1 MQLATRRFKPT
12 SLLPTNKT
20 NVFLKPVSTP
30 VIPSTKPH
38 NTGIRPLDMSL
49 HSVRSARA
57 TINQV
62 AQEAGVSKASVSRYI
77 SGDRQLLS
85 DALALRIEHAIEKLG
100 FQPNQ
105 MARGLKRGRS
115 RLIGMLVADMLNPY
129 SVAVMHGVEMAC
141 RRHGYSLIVCNTDR
155 DDLQEERHIAALQ
168 SYNVEGLI
176 VNTLGH
182 HPRELQQLHREMP
195 MVLLD
200 RKLEGLDADL
210 VGLDNVQA
218 IRLGLEHLID
228 RGYRDLLMVTE
239 ELDGTSSREERA
251 RTFMHYLA
259 NRSGL
264 RGRVSSAAGLSV
276 ALQEQIAYFLSDKG
290 QGPKAIMAA
299 NGIAALAVT
308 KSLRQLGYRTFESV
322 GLIALDDLDW
332 YPLVGDGITAIAQPT
347 HALGVAALEYLLERL
362 RGDLSGSKTLVL
374 PAELI
379 LRGSTPAQR

>member
-1 MQLATRRFKPT
+1 MPLQ
-12 SLLPTNKT
+12 SM
-20 NVFLKPVSTP
+20 
-30 VIPSTKPH
+30 
-38 NTGIRPLDMSL
+38 RPP
-49 HSVRSARA
+49 RA

-85 DALALRIEHAIEKLG
+85 DALALRIERAIEKLG

-129 SVAVMHGVEMAC
+129 SVAVMHGVETAC

-155 DDLQEERHIAALQ
+155 DDLQEERHLNALQ

-182 HPRELQQLHREMP
+182 HPRELQQLHRELP

-200 RKLEGLDADL
+200 RKLDGLDADL
-210 VGLDNVQA
+210 VGLDNTQA
-218 IRLGLEHLID
+218 IRLGLEHLLE

-239 ELDGTSSREERA
+239 DLDGTSSREERA
-251 RTFMHYLA
+251 RTFIHYLSP
-259 NRSGL
+259 RTDV
-264 RGRVSSAAGLSV
+264 RGRVSSSAGFSAAL
-276 ALQEQIAYFLSDKG
+276 LEQLAHFLSDTNH
-290 QGPKAIMAA
+290 GPKAIMAA

-308 KSLRQLGYRTFESV
+308 KGLRELGYRTFESV

-362 RGDLSGSKTLVL
+362 RGDVSSSRTLAL
-374 PAELI
+374 PAELVV
-379 LRGSTPAQR
+379 RGSTPARR

>member
-1 MQLATRRFKPT
+1 
-12 SLLPTNKT
+12 
-20 NVFLKPVSTP
+20 
-30 VIPSTKPH
+30 
-38 NTGIRPLDMSL
+38 
-49 HSVRSARA
+49 
-57 TINQV
+57 
-62 AQEAGVSKASVSRYI
+62 
-77 SGDRQLLS
+77 
-85 DALALRIEHAIEKLG
+85 
-100 FQPNQ
+100 
-105 MARGLKRGRS
+105 
-115 RLIGMLVADMLNPY
+115 
-129 SVAVMHGVEMAC
+129 
-141 RRHGYSLIVCNTDR
+141 
-155 DDLQEERHIAALQ
+155 
-168 SYNVEGLI
+168 
-176 VNTLGH
+176 
-182 HPRELQQLHREMP
+182 
-195 MVLLD
+195 
-200 RKLEGLDADL
+200 
-210 VGLDNVQA
+210 
-218 IRLGLEHLID
+218 
-228 RGYRDLLMVTE
+228 
-239 ELDGTSSREERA
+239 
-251 RTFMHYLA
+251 MHYLA